1 MNEGG
6 GEDLFFVLLSEEN
19 VLKISHLIL
28 FVRNTSY
35 VVRIYVVF
43 NTQVDLFVNISVN
56 AFFIVIT
63 GLQKI
68 RGKLLINMFKDFTSV
83 L

>member
-19 VLKISHLIL
+19 VLKILHLIL

-68 RGKLLINMFKDFTSV
+68 RDKLLINMFKDFTSV